1 MRVLILT
8 VSVLLL
14 SFCPASAEL
23 KPGDLVFKTSTSK
36 LSMAIQLASHSRYS
50 HMGIVLFK
58 EGQPV
63 VFHAGPTMRYDP
75 YEAWIASG
83 VDGHYVVKR
92 LKTHPD
98 GLSKSELEKI
108 MGNVRGFE
116 GDPYDHFFEWSD
128 ERIYCSELVWKLYD
142 RALKIQIGE
151 QKQLKD
157 FDLSHAEVKAKLSEY
172 YGENIPFEEP
182 IISPAAMFDS
192 ELLYTVESRPVATAP
207 AGIPALA
214 SPLSH

>member
-1 MRVLILT
+1 MRVLIVNLSALLFV
-8 VSVLLL
+8 VS
-14 SFCPASAEL
+14 SASADL

-50 HMGIVLFK
+50 HMGIILFK
-58 EGQPV
+58 EGKPV

-75 YEAWIASG
+75 YEAWASSG

-92 LKTHPD
+92 LKSHPD
-98 GLSKSELEKI
+98 GLSNSELEKI
-108 MGNVRGFE
+108 MGKVRGFE

-151 QKQLKD
+151 RKQLKD
-157 FDLSHAEVKAKLSEY
+157 FDLSHEEVKARMTEY

-192 ELLYTVESRPVATAP
+192 ELLYTVESRPPATEATP
-207 AGIPALA
+207 
-214 SPLSH
+214 SR